1 LSALLPL
8 HLVAAVAKDGC
19 IGVRGQL
26 PWRLP
31 EDMTHFRAL
40 TLGHAIIMGR
50 KTLESIGKALP
61 ERRSI
66 VITTRGSTAIAGV
79 EVAGSLEEALALAR
93 QTDPEP
99 RVIGGAQIYR
109 LAMAQAT
116 HLHITH
122 VDQEV
127 EGCDAHFPAIDER
140 QFEGAE
146 RRLGETHGVLFV
158 QYRRVS

>member
-1 LSALLPL
+1 LSAAPLLPL

-19 IGVRGQL
+19 IGVRGEL

-31 EDMTHFRAL
+31 EDMKHFRAL
-40 TLGHAIIMGR
+40 TIGHAIIMGR

-66 VITTRGSTAIAGV
+66 VVSRSQATPIAGV
-79 EVAGSLEEALALAR
+79 EVAPSLEDAIAL
-93 QTDPEP
+93 P

-109 LAMAQAT
+109 LAMPLAT

-127 EGCDAHFPAIDER
+127 VDCDAHFPAI
-140 QFEGAE
+140 EGTVFAESE
-146 RRLGETHGVLFV
+146 RRVGQTAGVLFV
-158 QYRRVS
+158 QYRRVATT